1 MAFAAGKYYRL
12 YDDGGEH
19 AADTCQVVTMLP
31 SKLSKTHFKTKFKT
45 FLGSEQIEFA
55 SKNEAGIDAYEH
67 YFSNAADCQLVVK
80 QLQKEYGY

>member
-55 SKNEAGIDAYEH
+55 SKN
-67 YFSNAADCQLVVK
+67 AADCQLVVK